1 MPNPSVT
8 ESGRKPLSA
17 EERQRF
23 EDYVGEIFSR
33 MGMDIESDSCRRTPH
48 RWIQALFDMTD
59 GYGGDSKIGVVFR
72 RECVGC
78 AENLPTVQIV
88 EGPIAFTALCE
99 HHVLPI
105 IGTAHIGCLRH
116 EKILGLSKFT
126 RIVRK
131 FARRFTVQERI
142 AQEVANELE
151 TILDPHGVIVCLRA
165 HHSCTQ
171 CRGVR
176 EMNALT
182 RTIEKRGVYASDPH
196 VVSEFLALAGLHH
209 SGH

>member
-1 MPNPSVT
+1 MSDPFAT
-8 ESGRKPLSA
+8 ESGRQPLSA
-17 EERQRF
+17 EERLRF
-23 EDYVGEIFSR
+23 EQYAAEILTR
-33 MGMDIESDSCRRTPH
+33 MGMDIETDSCLRTPH

-116 EKILGLSKFT
+116 EHILGLSKFT

-131 FARRFTVQERI
+131 YARRFTLQERI
-142 AQEVANELE
+142 AQQIANEIE
-151 TILDPHGVIVCLRA
+151 TILEPHGVIVCLQA

-176 EMNALT
+176 EMSAVT
-182 RTIEKRGVYASDPH
+182 RTMEKRGLYASDPH
-196 VVSEFLALAGLHH
+196 LVSEFLEIAGLHH
-209 SGH
+209 SRQ